1 MTRCDF
7 RCRAVVTS
15 VGTAAPEPPLCAGG
29 LEQSR
34 GGCEELPSPTEP
46 RVLLPRVTQSHGL
59 ATRALLMAPRALAL
73 PSKLCMTSVSVPL
86 PFVGCL
92 SRAWLF
98 FSVVVCA
105 QNHGTCFLLLQKL
118 SGLLLSVQKSLCL
131 SALVTQGS
139 FVGSRLPD
147 LDNYD
152 LWYNFVLHWEWN
164 FASLSL
170 H

>member
-1 MTRCDF
+1 MQEVWSRAG
-7 RCRAVVTS
+7 RAVKS
-15 VGTAAPEPPLCAGG
+15 CRLPPSHVCC
-29 LEQSR
+29 SR
-34 GGCEELPSPTEP
+34 GDSEP
-46 RVLLPRVTQSHGL
+46 RPGHGSSAHGSSCARPPQQAVRDKCECSL
-59 ATRALLMAPRALAL
+59 A
-73 PSKLCMTSVSVPL
+73 CC
-86 PFVGCL
+86 GL

-105 QNHGTCFLLLQKL
+105 QNRGTCFLLLQKL

-152 LWYNFVLHWEWN
+152 LWYNFVLHWEWS